1 MAVKNPFIRYKIYS
15 TTTDPSAVNDPLMEN
30 VKVLCLITNED
41 KDWIPFLKKILAAAK
56 LPEKENKII
65 SLSKEDSFSAADQ
78 GWFEKAEFILLFG
91 LSASTIGVQ
100 IPHKLYHSTT
110 IRKTTLL
117 QIPSL
122 KNIEP
127 HKEEKQ
133 KLWQLMKKVFLH
145 E

>member
-15 TTTDPSAVNDPLMEN
+15 TTPDPSDVSGPLVEN
-30 VKVLCLITNED
+30 VKVLCLITKED
-41 KDWIPFLKKILAAAK
+41 MDWIPFLKKILAAAK

-65 SLSKEDSFSAADQ
+65 TLSKEDSFSAADQ
-78 GWFEKAEFILLFG
+78 GWLEKAEFILLFG
-91 LSASTIGVQ
+91 LSPSTIGVQ
-100 IPHKLYHSTT
+100 VHHKLYQSTT
-110 IRKTTLL
+110 LRKTTLL
-117 QIPSL
+117 QIPKL